1 MKHRTVYSFDLFD
14 TVLSRKTG
22 TPKGIFCIMRELLTK
37 QAQLERTWI
46 ETFYDLRIQA
56 EKTARENAAGEEI
69 SLMEIYQTMKENHP
83 EIPAETLAELEMET
97 ERTYSFGIRETV
109 NTIHFLLK

>member
-1 MKHRTVYSFDLFD
+1 MRTIGISRTPYLRTNHFSRKLSKCVYSFDLFD

-69 SLMEIYQTMKENHP
+69 SLMEIYQTMKENQY
-83 EIPAETLAELEMET
+83 I
-97 ERTYSFGIRETV
+97 
-109 NTIHFLLK
+109 